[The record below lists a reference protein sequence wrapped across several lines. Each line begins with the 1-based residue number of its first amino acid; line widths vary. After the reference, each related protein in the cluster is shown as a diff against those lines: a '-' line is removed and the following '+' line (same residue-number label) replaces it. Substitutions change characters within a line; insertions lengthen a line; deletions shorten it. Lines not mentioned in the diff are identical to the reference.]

1 MAGGANMQNLIT
13 VFSELRSFM
22 APNAAMLD
30 AKKDDASEL
39 YVDTKQIQKNKK
51 PLFFGAVQIK
61 KSFVSFHLM
70 PVYIKPEL
78 LDGLS
83 PALQGR
89 MQGKSCFNFSEVDK
103 PLFKELA
110 SLTKLGFASYKE
122 QGFV

>member
-1 MAGGANMQNLIT
+1 MPDLNA
-13 VFSELRSFM
+13 VFAELRAIM
-22 APNAAMLD
+22 APYAAKLD

-39 YVDTKQIQKNKK
+39 YVDTRYMQKNKK

-70 PVYIKPEL
+70 PVYTKPEL
-78 LDGLS
+78 LQGLS
-83 PALQGR
+83 AGLQSR
-89 MQGKSCFNFSEVDK
+89 MQGKSCFNFSTVDK

-110 SLTKLGFASYKE
+110 ALTKASYASYKE